1 MITTYTGQP
10 LNRVDGRAK
19 VTGSAKYAAEY
30 NVPNLAYGV
39 VVSSAIAKGRILSI
53 DASAALGLDG
63 VLQVFTHENTPKLA
77 RRDRDY
83 SDEVAPPGS
92 PFRPLHDNKIVF
104 SAQPIALVVA
114 DSFEL
119 ARFAASLVRVEYERK
134 DHTTDLRANRAHARE
149 PKERDGMAPPPA
161 RGNSKKAFAN
171 SNVRV
176 DVEYVVPAEHHNPM
190 EMFATTVVRDED
202 GTLTVYDKT
211 QGVKNVHA
219 YLCNVF
225 GLAEYQ
231 LRVISRYVGGAFG
244 SGLRPQYQVF
254 LAVLAAR
261 ELKRSVRVSLTRQQ
275 MFSFGHRPATIQRV
289 ALGASRDGKLDAL
302 IHEAVAET
310 SEFEDFSET
319 VTTWSGMLYQ
329 CKNASFIHKVVPLNV
344 FTPID
349 MRAPGAAWGVYA
361 LECALDE
368 LAVQLKTDPIE
379 LRLNNYA
386 ERDQI
391 EDKPFSSK
399 QLRECY
405 RQAAEKFGWERR
417 NPEPRSMR
425 DKNSLLGWGMAG
437 GVWEAMQE
445 SASAKAM
452 LTSDARL
459 TVSAATADIGT
470 GTYTIMTQLAADL
483 LGLPL
488 ENVSFKLGDS
498 ALPEA
503 PVEGG
508 SFTASTVGS
517 AVKAV
522 CDKLRNSLVEVARN
536 LPNSPFKGLDSS
548 DVLFSNGRIQPG
560 RAPTPRGEGRPALR
574 SAFDEGGGEG
584 NRRLREPVAP
594 GVSII
599 ELMREAKLPVLEA
612 EASAEPDSNRSKH
625 SCYAHSAIFA
635 EVKVDE
641 DFGTITV
648 PRIVSAVAAGR
659 ILNPKTARSQIMGG
673 IVWGIGMALEEES
686 ILDHNFGRFMNHNFA
701 DYHIPVNA
709 DVHAIDVL
717 FVEEHD
723 SIVNPIGVK
732 GVGELGLVG
741 VAAAIANAVYHATG
755 KRIRTLPITLDK
767 ILEQPRRSRTT
778 SIPHAAADSLKVG
791 RGVLTAPRT

>member
-1 MITTYTGQP
+1 MITTYTGHP

-19 VTGSAKYAAEY
+19 VTGTAKYAAEF

-39 VVSSAIAKGRILSI
+39 VVSSAIAKGRVLCI
-53 DASAALGLDG
+53 DATAALNLKG
-63 VLQVFTHENTPKLA
+63 VLQVFTHENAPKLA
-77 RRDRDY
+77 RRDRDF

-92 PFRPLHDNKIVF
+92 PFRPLHDDKITF

-114 DSFEL
+114 DTFEL
-119 ARFAASLVRVEYERK
+119 ARYAASLVRVEYERE
-134 DHTTDLRANRAHARE
+134 DHVTDLRANRSHARK
-149 PKERDGMAPPPA
+149 PKERDGMAPPGA
-161 RGNSKKAFAN
+161 RGDFKKAFAN
-171 SNVRV
+171 SDVRV

-190 EMFATTVVRDED
+190 EMFATTAFRDED

-225 GLAEYQ
+225 GLAEYE

-244 SGLRPQYQVF
+244 SGLRPQYQAF

-275 MFSFGHRPATIQRV
+275 MFSFGHRPETIQRV
-289 ALGASRDGKLDAL
+289 ALGASRDGKLEAL
-302 IHEAVAET
+302 THEAVAET
-310 SEFEDFSET
+310 SQFEDYSET
-319 VTTWSGMLYQ
+319 VTTWSGMLYE
-329 CKNASFIHKVVPLNV
+329 CPNAAFSHKVVPLNV
-344 FTPID
+344 YTPSD

-361 LECALDE
+361 LECAMDE
-368 LAVQLKTDPIE
+368 LAVELKMDPIQ
-379 LRLNNYA
+379 LRLNNYS

-405 RQAAEKFGWERR
+405 RLAAEKFGWKQR
-417 NPEPRSMR
+417 NPQARSMPE
-425 DKNSLLGWGMAG
+425 KHSLIGWGMAG

-445 SASAKAM
+445 SASAKAV
-452 LTSDARL
+452 LTADGRL

-470 GTYTIMTQLAADL
+470 GTYTIMTQLAAEL
-483 LGLPL
+483 LGLPV
-488 ENVSFKLGDS
+488 ENVAFKLGDS

-508 SFTASTVGS
+508 SFTASTIGS

-522 CDKLRNSLVEVARN
+522 CDKLCKSLFEIAGK
-536 LPNSPFKGLDSS
+536 LPNSPLNALD
-548 DVLFSNGRIQPG
+548 FSEVTFCDGCIQPRRTKDLPG
-560 RAPTPRGEGRPALR
+560 ETIRGI
-574 SAFDEGGGEG
+574 
-584 NRRLREPVAP
+584 
-594 GVSII
+594 SIA
-599 ELMREAKLPVLEA
+599 ELMRDARLPILEA
-612 EASAEPDSNRSKH
+612 EASAEPDSQRKKH

-648 PRIVSAVAAGR
+648 SRIVSAIAAGR
-659 ILNPKTARSQIMGG
+659 ILNPKTAHSQIMGG

-686 ILDHNFGRFMNHNFA
+686 ILDHNFGRFMNHNLA

-709 DVHAIDVL
+709 DVHDIDVL
-717 FVEEHD
+717 FVEEQD

-732 GVGELGLVG
+732 GVGELGVVG

-767 ILEQPRRSRTT
+767 IFEQPRRTPAKRISQ
-778 SIPHAAADSLKVG
+778 SHSNSEKVG
-791 RGVLTAPRT
+791 RGVLTAPR

>member
-39 VVSSAIAKGRILSI
+39 VVSSAIGNGRILSI
-53 DASAALGLDG
+53 DTSAALNLDG

-77 RRDRDY
+77 RRDQDY

-92 PFRPLHDNKIVF
+92 PFRPLHDSKITF

-114 DSFEL
+114 DTFEL
-119 ARFAASLVRVEYERK
+119 ARYAASLVRVEYDRE
-134 DHTTDLRANRAHARE
+134 DHATDLRANRARARK
-149 PKERDGMAPPPA
+149 PKERDGMSPPPA
-161 RGNSKKAFAN
+161 RGDFKKAFA
-171 SNVRV
+171 SSFARL
-176 DVEYVVPAEHHNPM
+176 DLEYVVPAEHHNPM

-202 GTLTVYDKT
+202 GILTVYDKT
-211 QGVKNVHA
+211 QGVKNVRA
-219 YLCNVF
+219 YLCHIF
-225 GLAEYQ
+225 GLAEYE

-289 ALGASRDGKLDAL
+289 ALGASREGKLEAL

-310 SEFEDFSET
+310 SKFEDYSES
-319 VTTWSGMLYQ
+319 VTTPSGMLYQ
-329 CKNASFIHKVVPLNV
+329 SQNAGFSHKVVPLNV
-344 FTPID
+344 YTPID

-368 LAVQLKTDPIE
+368 LAVELKTDPIQ

-386 ERDQI
+386 ERDLI
-391 EDKPFSSK
+391 ENKPFSSK

-405 RQAAEKFGWERR
+405 RLAAENFGWERR

-425 DKNSLLGWGMAG
+425 DKNSLIGWGMAG

-445 SASAKAM
+445 SASAKAV
-452 LTSDARL
+452 LTADGRL
-459 TVSAATADIGT
+459 TVSSATADIGT
-470 GTYTIMTQLAADL
+470 GTYTIMTQLAAES
-483 LGLPL
+483 LGLPI
-488 ENVSFKLGDS
+488 ENVTFKLGDS

-517 AVKAV
+517 AVKAA
-522 CDKLRNSLVEVARN
+522 CDKLRKSLFEAACN
-536 LPNSPFKGLDSS
+536 LPNSPFDGANLS
-548 DVLFSNGRIQPG
+548 DVLFADGRIQF
-560 RAPTPRGEGRPALR
+560 RRTEHLPRDTTR
-574 SAFDEGGGEG
+574 
-584 NRRLREPVAP
+584 
-594 GVSII
+594 GVPLT
-599 ELMREAKLPVLEA
+599 ELMRNAGLSVLEA
-612 EASAEPDSNRSKH
+612 EVTSEPDSNRDKH
-625 SCYAHSAIFA
+625 SCYAHSAVFA

-686 ILDHNFGRFMNHNFA
+686 ILDNIFGRFMNHNLA

-709 DVHAIDVL
+709 DIHDITVL
-717 FVEEHD
+717 FVQEQD
-723 SIVNPIGVK
+723 SVVNPIGVK

-755 KRIRTLPITLDK
+755 KRIRSLPITLDK
-767 ILEQPRRSRTT
+767 VMQDHHRSVRKLPRIESRLQP
-778 SIPHAAADSLKVG
+778 AAH
-791 RGVLTAPRT
+791 

>member
-1 MITTYTGQP
+1 MITSYTGQP

-39 VVSSAIAKGRILSI
+39 VVSSPIAKGRILTI
-53 DASAALGLDG
+53 DASSALSLDG
-63 VLQVFTHENTPKLA
+63 VLQVFTHENIPRLA

-92 PFRPLHDNKIVF
+92 PFRPLHDDKIMF

-114 DSFEL
+114 NTFEL
-119 ARFAASLVRVEYERK
+119 ARYAASLVRVEYERQ
-134 DHTTDLRANRAHARE
+134 DHTTDLRANRTHARK
-149 PKERDGMAPPPA
+149 PKEREGMAPPAA
-161 RGNSKKAFAN
+161 RGNARQAFAN
-171 SNVRV
+171 SEMRI

-202 GTLTVYDKT
+202 GTLIVYDKT
-211 QGVKNVHA
+211 QGVKNIHA

-225 GLAEYQ
+225 GLAEYEV
-231 LRVISRYVGGAFG
+231 RVISRYVGGAFG

-254 LAVLAAR
+254 LAFLAAR

-289 ALGASRDGKLDAL
+289 ALGASRDGKIEAL
-302 IHEAVAET
+302 FHEAVAET
-310 SEFEDFSET
+310 SEFEDYSET
-319 VTTWSGMLYQ
+319 VTTWSGMLYE
-329 CKNASFIHKVVPLNV
+329 CKNATFSHKVVPLNV
-344 FTPID
+344 YTPID
-349 MRAPGAAWGVYA
+349 MRAPGASWGVYA

-368 LAVQLKTDPIE
+368 LSVQLKMDPVE
-379 LRLNNYA
+379 LRLKNYA

-405 RQAAEKFGWERR
+405 RQAAEKFGWQRR
-417 NPEPRSMR
+417 NPQPRSMR
-425 DKNSLLGWGMAG
+425 DKNSLIGWGMAS

-445 SASAKAM
+445 SASARAM
-452 LTSDARL
+452 LTADGRL
-459 TVSAATADIGT
+459 TVCAATADIGT
-470 GTYTIMTQLAADL
+470 GTYTIMTQLAAEL
-483 LGLPL
+483 LGLPV
-488 ENVSFKLGDS
+488 ENVTFKLGDS

-508 SFTASTVGS
+508 SFTASTIGS

-522 CDKLRNSLVEVARN
+522 CDKLRKSLFETAAK
-536 LPNSPFKGLDSS
+536 LPNSPLKGLDFS
-548 DVLFSNGRIQPG
+548 DVVFSDGRIQPR
-560 RAPTPRGEGRPALR
+560 RAAPSSQGEGRGEG
-574 SAFDEGGGEG
+574 D
-584 NRRLREPVAP
+584 RRVQEPMGP
-594 GVSII
+594 GISII
-599 ELMREAKLPVLEA
+599 ELMRDAKLPLLQA
-612 EASAEPDSNRSKH
+612 EANAEPDSNRSKH
-625 SCYAHSAIFA
+625 SCYAHSAVFA

-641 DFGTITV
+641 DFGAITV

-659 ILNPKTARSQIMGG
+659 ILNPKTAHSQIMGG

-686 ILDHNFGRFMNHNFA
+686 ILDHNFGRFMTHNLA
-701 DYHIPVNA
+701 DYHFPVNA
-709 DVHAIDVL
+709 DIHDIHVL
-717 FVEEHD
+717 FVEESD
-723 SIVNPIGVK
+723 SIVNPLGVK

-741 VAAAIANAVYHATG
+741 VAPAIANAVYHATG

-767 ILEQPRRSRTT
+767 IIHDRHRPNRKLHRMESRLQLAE
-778 SIPHAAADSLKVG
+778 H
-791 RGVLTAPRT
+791 

>member
-19 VTGSAKYAAEY
+19 VTGGAKYAAEY

-53 DASAALGLDG
+53 DASAALSLDG

-77 RRDRDY
+77 CRDRDY

-92 PFRPLHDNKIVF
+92 PFRPLHDDKIIF

-119 ARFAASLVRVEYERK
+119 ARYAASLVRVEYKRE
-134 DHTTDLRANRAHARE
+134 DHATDLRANRALART
-149 PKERDGMAPPPA
+149 PKERDGMAPPAA
-161 RGNSKKAFAN
+161 RGDAKKAFAH
-171 SNVRV
+171 SDVRV

-190 EMFATTVVRDED
+190 EMFASTVLRDED
-202 GTLTVYDKT
+202 DTLTVYDKT

-225 GLAEYQ
+225 GLAEYEV
-231 LRVISRYVGGAFG
+231 RVISSYVGGAFG

-254 LAVLAAR
+254 LAFLAAR

-289 ALGASRDGKLDAL
+289 ALGASHEGKLEAL
-302 IHEAVAET
+302 IHEAIAET
-310 SEFEDFSET
+310 SQFEDYSET

-329 CKNASFIHKVVPLNV
+329 CPNATFTHKVVPLNV
-344 FTPID
+344 YTPCD
-349 MRAPGAAWGVYA
+349 MRAPGASWGVYA

-368 LAVQLKTDPIE
+368 LAVQLKKDPVV
-379 LRLNNYA
+379 LRLENYA
-386 ERDQI
+386 DHDQI

-405 RQAAEKFGWERR
+405 RQASEKFGWQRR

-425 DKNSLLGWGMAG
+425 EKNTLIGWGMAG

-452 LTSDARL
+452 LTSDGRL

-483 LGLPL
+483 LGLPV
-488 ENVSFKLGDS
+488 ENVTFKLGDS

-522 CDKLRNSLVEVARN
+522 CDQLSKSVFDVARK
-536 LPNSPFKGLDSS
+536 LPNSPFKDADFSQ
-548 DVLFSNGRIQPG
+548 VLFANGQIQL
-560 RAPTPRGEGRPALR
+560 PRETAITLT
-574 SAFDEGGGEG
+574 
-584 NRRLREPVAP
+584 
-594 GVSII
+594 
-599 ELMREAKLPVLEA
+599 ELMREAKLPLLEA
-612 EASAEPDSNRSKH
+612 EAKAEPDSNRRKH
-625 SCYAHSAIFA
+625 SCYAHSAVFA
-635 EVKVDE
+635 EVRIDE

-648 PRIVSAVAAGR
+648 LRIVSAVAAGR

-686 ILDHNFGRFMNHNFA
+686 ILDHNFGRFMNHNLA

-709 DVHAIDVL
+709 DIHDITVL
-717 FVEEHD
+717 FVDEHD
-723 SIVNPIGVK
+723 SIVNPIGAK

-767 ILEQPRRSRTT
+767 LIERVPCRSAHRMESGLQP
-778 SIPHAAADSLKVG
+778 VG
-791 RGVLTAPRT
+791 R